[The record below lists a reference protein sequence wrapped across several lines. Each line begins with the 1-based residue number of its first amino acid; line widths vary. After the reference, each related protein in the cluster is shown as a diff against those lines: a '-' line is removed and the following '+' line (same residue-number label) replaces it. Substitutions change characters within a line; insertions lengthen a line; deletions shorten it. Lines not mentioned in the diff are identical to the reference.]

1 MLNFEF
7 FRQHFNSKLKIQNS
21 PTSLLFHPPTSAL
34 PLSPIPKMAD
44 SRGSRFVFISTKM
57 AITPNSV
64 RELLHSDD
72 YGDRLRA
79 VNQMRELDSSD
90 AFELVQLAANDGN
103 ARVRYA
109 AISQIASLGQQ
120 DIATVEPLLRRS
132 LTEDPDPDVQAAA
145 ADTIGGLKL
154 KSAYPELAKLY
165 HSTDEWLVKFSIVAA
180 LGELGEP
187 QAFDLL
193 QEALSSDNELIATA
207 AIGALGELGDRRA
220 LPLLL
225 NYTTHPDW
233 QVRHRLVQALAQF
246 SEPDAASAL
255 QQLTTDTSDIVASAA
270 QQHLG
275 L

>member
-1 MLNFEF
+1 
-7 FRQHFNSKLKIQNS
+7 
-21 PTSLLFHPPTSAL
+21 
-34 PLSPIPKMAD
+34 
-44 SRGSRFVFISTKM
+44 M
-57 AITPNSV
+57 AITPDSV

-79 VNQMRELDSSD
+79 VNQMRELDPAA

-103 ARVRYA
+103 SRVRYA

-120 DIATVEPLLRRS
+120 DLATVEPLLRRS
-132 LTEDPDPDVQAAA
+132 LTEDPEPDVQAAA

-154 KSAYPELAKLY
+154 TSAYPDLAALY
-165 HSTDEWLVKFSIVAA
+165 HGTEEWLVKFSIVAA

-187 QAFDLL
+187 AAFDLL
-193 QEALSSDNELIATA
+193 QEALASDNELIATA

-225 NYTTHPDW
+225 NYTDHLDW
-233 QVRHRLVQALAQF
+233 QVRHRLVQALANF
-246 SEPDAASAL
+246 SEPEAQSAL
-255 QQLTTDTSDIVASAA
+255 QQLTTDTSPIVSGAA
-270 QQHLG
+270 RQHLG

>member
-1 MLNFEF
+1 M
-7 FRQHFNSKLKIQNS
+7 
-21 PTSLLFHPPTSAL
+21 T
-34 PLSPIPKMAD
+34 
-44 SRGSRFVFISTKM
+44 
-57 AITPNSV
+57 ITPDSV

-79 VNQMRELDSSD
+79 VNQMRELDPAA

-120 DIATVEPLLRRS
+120 DLATVEPLLRRS
-132 LTEDPDPDVQAAA
+132 LTQDPEPDVQAAA

-154 KSAYPELAKLY
+154 KSAYPDLAALY
-165 HSTDEWLVKFSIVAA
+165 HSTEEWLVKFSIVAA

-187 QAFDLL
+187 TAFDLL
-193 QEALSSDNELIATA
+193 QEALDSDNELIATA

-225 NYTTHPDW
+225 SRIADPDW
-233 QVRHRLVQALAQF
+233 QVRHRLAQALAQF
-246 SEPDAASAL
+246 AEPEAHSAL
-255 QQLTTDTSDIVASAA
+255 TQLAQDASEIVAAA
-270 QQHLG
+270 ARQHLEN
-275 L
+275 

>member
-1 MLNFEF
+1 
-7 FRQHFNSKLKIQNS
+7 
-21 PTSLLFHPPTSAL
+21 
-34 PLSPIPKMAD
+34 MA
-44 SRGSRFVFISTKM
+44 T
-57 AITPNSV
+57 TPDSV

-79 VNQMRELDSSD
+79 VNQLRELAPEE

-109 AISQIASLGQQ
+109 AISQISSLGQQ
-120 DIATVEPLLRRS
+120 DIATVEPLLLRS
-132 LTEDPDPDVQAAA
+132 LTSDPEPDVQAAA

-154 KSAYPELAKLY
+154 KSAYPELAALY
-165 HSTDEWLVKFSIVAA
+165 HSTEEWLVKFSIVAA

-187 QAFDLL
+187 NAFELL
-193 QEALSSDNELIATA
+193 QEALGSDNELIATA

-225 NYTTHPDW
+225 NHTSHPDW

-246 SEPDAASAL
+246 SDPEAQAAL
-255 QQLTTDTSDIVASAA
+255 QQLTQDESEIVAGAA

-275 L
+275 NN

>member
-1 MLNFEF
+1 
-7 FRQHFNSKLKIQNS
+7 
-21 PTSLLFHPPTSAL
+21 
-34 PLSPIPKMAD
+34 
-44 SRGSRFVFISTKM
+44 M
-57 AITPNSV
+57 AITPDSV

-79 VNQMRELDSSD
+79 VNQLRELAPEE

-109 AISQIASLGQQ
+109 AISQISSLGQQ
-120 DIATVEPLLRRS
+120 DVATVEPLLLRS
-132 LTEDPDPDVQAAA
+132 LTSDPEPDVQAAA

-154 KSAYPELAKLY
+154 KSAYPELAALY
-165 HSTDEWLVKFSIVAA
+165 HSTEEWLVKFSIVAA

-187 QAFDLL
+187 NAFELL
-193 QEALSSDNELIATA
+193 QEALGSENELIATA

-225 NYTTHPDW
+225 NHTSHPDW

-246 SEPDAASAL
+246 SDPEAQAAL
-255 QQLTTDTSDIVASAA
+255 QQLTQDESEIVAGAA

-275 L
+275 NA